1 MCSAMPADPGRNTT
15 PDRTDSA
22 GMRFVTVAAAVVA
35 TGIVGAVPAVADPA
49 APTTTEPTA
58 AAPAEATSTAPTS
71 TAPSGTPTSTEA
83 TSTAPASTP
92 TSTAPTSTAPTSTAA
107 TSTAPAGGRQVTYTV
122 TTTSDL
128 TANIY
133 YVTGDPPSQAEA
145 NDPKFMPMARTLV
158 GPGAPWT
165 FQTNLDD
172 PNQWAFVSASGGL
185 RVNPQFRCEIAVDG
199 QVVVSQQGGSG
210 VQCALRPW

>member
-49 APTTTEPTA
+49 APTTTE
-58 AAPAEATSTAPTS
+58 
-71 TAPSGTPTSTEA
+71 
-83 TSTAPASTP
+83 
-92 TSTAPTSTAPTSTAA
+92 PTSTAPTSTAA

>member
-1 MCSAMPADPGRNTT
+1 
-15 PDRTDSA
+15 
-22 GMRFVTVAAAVVA
+22 MRFLTVAAAVVA

-58 AAPAEATSTAPTS
+58 AASAEA
-71 TAPSGTPTSTEA
+71 
-83 TSTAPASTP
+83 
-92 TSTAPTSTAPTSTAA
+92 TSTAPTSTAPTSTAPTSAEA
-107 TSTAPAGGRQVTYTV
+107 TSTAPTSIAPAGGRQVTYTV

>member
-1 MCSAMPADPGRNTT
+1 M
-15 PDRTDSA
+15 
-22 GMRFVTVAAAVVA
+22 
-35 TGIVGAVPAVADPA
+35 
-49 APTTTEPTA
+49 
-58 AAPAEATSTAPTS
+58 
-71 TAPSGTPTSTEA
+71 
-83 TSTAPASTP
+83 
-92 TSTAPTSTAPTSTAA
+92 
-107 TSTAPAGGRQVTYTV
+107 

-133 YVTGDPPSQAEA
+133 YVTADPPNQAAA
-145 NDPKFMPMARTLV
+145 NKPEYMPMARTQV

-165 FQTNLDD
+165 LQATLKD

-185 RVNPQFRCEIAVDG
+185 RVNPEFRCEIAVDG